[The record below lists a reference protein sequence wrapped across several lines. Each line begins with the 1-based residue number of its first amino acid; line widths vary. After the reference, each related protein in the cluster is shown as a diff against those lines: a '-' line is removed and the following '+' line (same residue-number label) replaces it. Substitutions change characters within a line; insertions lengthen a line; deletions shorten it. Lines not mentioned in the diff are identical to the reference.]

1 MTTPEAGVLG
11 TSAFGL
17 PTSADGDSAGSSAH
31 ADLVGRLARE
41 IYGHG
46 NAASAPLTPSLPA
59 SPQLP
64 HGAERLPQAP
74 GPPSLP
80 GSAIRT
86 PSVPSGALPSG
97 LQPDAAALGA
107 RNVVGPSVGLPG
119 LTGPSAANPFG
130 ATPAPAGSGFLDTAT
145 IPSVHPLA
153 DPLSARH
160 GLPAFFVPTVPEV
173 AGGHDLH
180 RTTAKDHPRANAFAH
195 AIAPSL
201 VPADPSKRG
210 GGIPQE
216 DLTQEDLA
224 QEDLAQ
230 ENFRRTGRLSG
241 EPAHLAQPGGN
252 PASASSDYY
261 FLSDFTQAQS
271 RRASR
276 PHASPRAEPSRH
288 GGPAPRVTSHG
299 SGPVAA
305 PFDVERVRKDF
316 PALHQRVNGH
326 PLVWLD
332 NAATTHKPQSVI
344 DATSEF
350 YARHNSNIHRAA
362 HTLAARSTDL
372 FEGGR
377 EKVRRFLNA
386 PSKDD
391 IVFLRGTTE
400 AINLVAHS
408 YGRANVG
415 PGDEIIVSQIEHH
428 ANIVPW
434 QLLTQETGA
443 TLRVIPVDDRGE
455 IIFEQFAALLSGRTK
470 IVSVTHVANALGTIN
485 PVAEIIALSH
495 AYGVPV
501 LVDAAQS
508 SPHIPLDVQALDADF
523 LVFSGHKVFGPTG
536 IGALYGKTH
545 LLEAMPPWQGGGHM
559 IEDVTFAR
567 TVYKGAPEKFEA
579 GTPDIA
585 GAVGLG
591 AALDYLEGVGLPGIA
606 AYEHDLLDYAQ
617 SGLADVKGLRLI
629 GTARRKASVM
639 SFVIDG
645 HANEDVAR
653 HLDARGIAVRS
664 GHHCA
669 LPALR
674 RFGVDQS
681 VRASLAFYNTR
692 ADVDAFLKALH
703 SLPRH

>member
-1 MTTPEAGVLG
+1 MTTPETGFLHAAPGFSG
-11 TSAFGL
+11 QTS
-17 PTSADGDSAGSSAH
+17 H
-31 ADLVGRLARE
+31 ADLVARLANE
-41 IYGHG
+41 IYGRGHG
-46 NAASAPLTPSLPA
+46 PSAPFTPA
-59 SPQLP
+59 
-64 HGAERLPQAP
+64 QAP
-74 GPPSLP
+74 GVSREAGVGSRSFGTPPVGVP
-80 GSAIRT
+80 GITHT
-86 PSVPSGALPSG
+86 PPP
-97 LQPDAAALGA
+97 
-107 RNVVGPSVGLPG
+107 
-119 LTGPSAANPFG
+119 
-130 ATPAPAGSGFLDTAT
+130 DTAT

-153 DPLSARH
+153 EPQALRPL
-160 GLPAFFVPTVPEV
+160 PEFFVPSLSEAA
-173 AGGHDLH
+173 AGLPGGPDLH
-180 RTTAKDHPRANAFAH
+180 RRIAGDHPRATAFAD
-195 AIAPSL
+195 ALAGAFALPS
-201 VPADPSKRG
+201 VHPQGAGPA
-210 GGIPQE
+210 
-216 DLTQEDLA
+216 T
-224 QEDLAQ
+224 
-230 ENFRRTGRLSG
+230 
-241 EPAHLAQPGGN
+241 EPARHDGGRPSSRHVRTVEYPG
-252 PASASSDYY
+252 DYY
-261 FLSDFTQAQS
+261 FLTSETS
-271 RRASR
+271 RT
-276 PHASPRAEPSRH
+276 
-288 GGPAPRVTSHG
+288 APRPAASHQIDEPLLDEHRG
-299 SGPVAA
+299 SRAGGTPTHVHAPASAPPAA
-305 PFDVERVRKDF
+305 AFDVETVRKDF
-316 PALHQRVNGH
+316 PALHQTINGH

-332 NAATTHKPQSVI
+332 NAATTHKPRSVI

-350 YARHNSNIHRAA
+350 YGRHNSNIHRAA

-372 FEGGR
+372 FEGAR
-377 EKVRRFLNA
+377 ETVRRFLNA

-400 AINLVAHS
+400 AINLVANS
-408 YGRANVG
+408 YGRANIG

-434 QLLTQETGA
+434 QLLTQATGA
-443 TLRVIPVDDRGE
+443 TLRVIPVNDRGE
-455 IIFEQFAALLSGRTK
+455 IVFERFAALLSGRTR

-545 LLEAMPPWQGGGHM
+545 LLAAMPPWQGGGHM
-559 IEDVTFAR
+559 IEDVTFAK

-606 AYEHDLLDYAQ
+606 AYEHDLLEYAQ
-617 SGLADVKGLRLI
+617 AGLAEVRGVRLI

-639 SFVIDG
+639 SFTVAG
-645 HANEDVAR
+645 HDNEAVAK

-692 ADVDAFLKALH
+692 EDVDVFLKGLHALA
-703 SLPRH
+703 RR

>member
-1 MTTPEAGVLG
+1 MTTPEPGVLG
-11 TSAFGL
+11 TSSFGL
-17 PTSADGDSAGSSAH
+17 PTGAAGDSAGSLAH
-31 ADLVGRLARE
+31 ADLIGRLARE
-41 IYGHG
+41 IYGQG

-64 HGAERLPQAP
+64 QGAESLPQGP
-74 GPPSLP
+74 GQPSLP
-80 GSAIRT
+80 GAAIGT

-97 LQPDAAALGA
+97 LQPNAAALGA
-107 RNVVGPSVGLPG
+107 RNVVRPSVGLPG

-130 ATPAPAGSGFLDTAT
+130 ATSAPPAAGFLDTAT

-160 GLPAFFVPTVPEV
+160 GLPEFFVPTVPEV
-173 AGGHDLH
+173 AAFLPGGSDLH
-180 RTTAKDHPRANAFAH
+180 RTIAKDHPRANAFAH
-195 AIAPSL
+195 AIAPSF
-201 VPADPSKRG
+201 VPADPSKHG
-210 GGIPQE
+210 G
-216 DLTQEDLA
+216 DV
-224 QEDLAQ
+224 AQ
-230 ENFRRTGRLSG
+230 ENYRRTGYLSG
-241 EPAHLAQPGGN
+241 EPVHATQAGSDA
-252 PASASSDYY
+252 ASASGDYY
-261 FLSDFTQAQS
+261 FLSGSSPAQS
-271 RRASR
+271 RRASK

-288 GGPAPRVTSHG
+288 GGPAPRVTAHG
-299 SGPVAA
+299 SSPVAA

-316 PALHQRVNGH
+316 PALHQSVNGH

-350 YARHNSNIHRAA
+350 YGRHNSNIHRAA

-400 AINLVAHS
+400 AINLVANS
-408 YGRANVG
+408 YGRANIG

-434 QLLTQETGA
+434 QLLTQSTGA
-443 TLRVIPVDDRGE
+443 ILRVIPVDDRGE

-485 PVAEIIALSH
+485 PVREIIALSH

-536 IGALYGKTH
+536 IGALYGKKH

-559 IEDVTFAR
+559 IEDVTFAK

-617 SGLADVKGLRLI
+617 AGLADVKGLRLI
-629 GTARRKASVM
+629 GTARQKASVM

-645 HANEDVAR
+645 YENEAVAH
-653 HLDARGIAVRS
+653 HLDAGGIAVRS

-692 ADVDAFLKALH
+692 ADVDAFLRALH
-703 SLPRH
+703 SLPRR

>member
-1 MTTPEAGVLG
+1 MTTPEAGALS
-11 TSAFGL
+11 TSAIGI
-17 PTSADGDSAGSSAH
+17 PTGDSAASLAH

-41 IYGHG
+41 IYGQG
-46 NAASAPLTPSLPA
+46 QAAFAPSPPA

-64 HGAERLPQAP
+64 QGLESLPQAP
-74 GPPSLP
+74 GQPSLP
-80 GSAIRT
+80 GAGLGT
-86 PSVPSGALPSG
+86 PSVPSGF
-97 LQPDAAALGA
+97 QPDAAALGA
-107 RNVVGPSVGLPG
+107 RNVGGPAVGIPG

-130 ATPAPAGSGFLDTAT
+130 GTPAPAGAGFLDMAT

-153 DPLSARH
+153 DPLASRRGIPSARH
-160 GLPAFFVPTVPEV
+160 GLPEFFVPSLSDV
-173 AGGHDLH
+173 AAFLPGGPDLH
-180 RTTAKDHPRANAFAH
+180 RQIAADHPRANAFAS
-195 AIAPSL
+195 AVAPSL
-201 VPADPSKRG
+201 VPADPSKAG
-210 GGIPQE
+210 V
-216 DLTQEDLA
+216 DV
-224 QEDLAQ
+224 AQ
-230 ENFRRTGRLSG
+230 ENFQRTGRLSG
-241 EPAHLAQPGGN
+241 DPVRTVEHGGDQPFTPG
-252 PASASSDYY
+252 DYY
-261 FLSDFTQAQS
+261 FLSGSPRNAKLQAK
-271 RRASR
+271 
-276 PHASPRAEPSRH
+276 PHAAPRVEPSRH
-288 GGPAPRVTSHG
+288 PDPAPRVTATQS
-299 SGPVAA
+299 SPVGA

-316 PALHQRVNGH
+316 PALHQSVNGH
-326 PLVWLD
+326 RLVWLD

-391 IVFLRGTTE
+391 IVFVRGTTE
-400 AINLVAHS
+400 AINLVTNS
-408 YGRANVG
+408 YGRANIG
-415 PGDEIIVSQIEHH
+415 PGDEIIVSTIEHH

-434 QLLTQETGA
+434 QLLSQATGA
-443 TLRVIPVDDRGE
+443 TLRVIPVNDRGE
-455 IIFEQFAALLSGRTK
+455 IIFEQYAALLSGRTK
-470 IVSVTHVANALGTIN
+470 IVSVTHVANALGTVN
-485 PVAEIIALSH
+485 PVREIIALAH

-508 SPHIPLDVQALDADF
+508 TPHIPIDVQSLDADF
-523 LVFSGHKVFGPTG
+523 VVFSGHKVFGPTG
-536 IGALYGKTH
+536 IGALYGKKH

-559 IEDVTFAR
+559 IEDVTFTR

-591 AALDYLEGVGLPGIA
+591 AALDYLESVGLPAIA

-617 SGLADVKGLRLI
+617 AGLADIKGLRLI
-629 GTARRKASVM
+629 GTAREKASVM
-639 SFVIDG
+639 SFTIEG
-645 HANEDVAR
+645 QANEAVAH
-653 HLDARGIAVRS
+653 HLDRHGVAVRS

-681 VRASLAFYNTR
+681 IRASLAFYNTR
-692 ADVDAFLKALH
+692 EDVDVFLRALH
-703 SLPRH
+703 RLPRH